1 MSNIYDKIL
10 QRMIEY
16 RNSLDLTQEQV
27 GAILGKTQSQF
38 SKIELGKTIISY
50 DDLCL
55 LLQADWDI
63 DYLVTAKPQITWK
76 KSVEDCFHVEKQH
89 WNELKEVL
97 IWAIGQVIPDSRG
110 IENKDIFCEYALLK
124 RMVNHQKSDSLL
136 LELRSISGIAQ
147 TAMAEQLGVNIKKYR
162 DLERRVTNPDAELL
176 ALIYEMTSCRPS
188 LFFYQDEMEEHI
200 LNDLWN
206 QISEERQKKII
217 LFVEYAA
224 RMRGI

>member
-50 DDLCL
+50 DDLSL
-55 LLQADWDI
+55 LLRADWDI
-63 DYLVTAKPQITWK
+63 DYLVTAKPQVRWK
-76 KSVEDCFHVEKQH
+76 KSVEDSFHVDKQH
-89 WNELKEVL
+89 WKELKEVL
-97 IWAIGQVIPDSRG
+97 IWALGQVIPDSSE
-110 IENKDIFCEYALLK
+110 IENRDIFCEYELL
-124 RMVNHQKSDSLL
+124 RRIVNRQAFDSLL
-136 LELRSISGIAQ
+136 SELRGMSGIAQ
-147 TAMAEQLGVNIKKYR
+147 TAMAELLGVNIKKYR

-188 LFFYQDEMEEHI
+188 LFFYQDEMEEHL

-224 RMRGI
+224 GMRGI